1 MKLFRVFSRKNLS
14 DWGKPIAIKQVI
26 PEWYRLSES
35 TYVNPSDPTLE
46 EHAGLKK
53 CMPFMDT
60 LVTGYTLTIPVDLY
74 VTKDEEGNPRFS
86 WNGPADL
93 GSFVDERFKGLG
105 ALMPRPAGHHP
116 NHLVF
121 SGFWGWKTPKGW
133 SSLVVHPLNR
143 YDLPFTI
150 SAGIVD
156 SDDFNA
162 PGNIPFFLRED
173 FEGTIPAGTPFA
185 QIIPIKRA
193 SWLLVDDTTG
203 LSDIETIQGML
214 VRKPETLYKKI
225 FWRRKEYR

>member
-1 MKLFRVFSRKNLS
+1 MKIFKVFARPGLR
-14 DWGKPIAIKQVI
+14 DWGKPQATRNVV
-26 PEWYRLSES
+26 PEWYRQSES
-35 TYVNPSDPTLE
+35 LYVSSDDPNKE

-60 LVTGYTLTIPVDLY
+60 LVSGYVLTIPVDIY
-74 VTKDEEGNPRFS
+74 VTKDADGNPRFS
-86 WNGPADL
+86 WNGPELL
-93 GSFVDERFKGLG
+93 GAFIDERSKELG
-105 ALMPRPAGHHP
+105 KIMPRPAGHHP

-121 SGFWGWKTPKGW
+121 SGFWGWKTPRGW

-150 SAGIVD
+150 SEGIVD
-156 SDDFNA
+156 SDGFNS
-162 PGNIPFFLRED
+162 PGNIPFFIREG

-203 LSDIETIQGML
+203 MSDVERIQGTL
-214 VRKPETLYKKI
+214 VRQPETLYKKI
-225 FWRRKEYR
+225 FWRKKDYR

>member
-1 MKLFRVFSRKNLS
+1 MKLFKVFSRDGLRE
-14 DWGKPIAIKQVI
+14 WGKPVAIRQAV

-35 TYVNPSDPTLE
+35 TYVDPADPNRE

-60 LVTGYTLTIPVDLY
+60 LVSGYTLVTPVDIY
-74 VTKDEEGNPRFS
+74 VTKDEQGNPRFS
-86 WNGPADL
+86 WNGPDAL
-93 GSFVDERFKGLG
+93 RGFVDERPKELGLN
-105 ALMPRPAGHHP
+105 MPRPAGHYP

-133 SSLVVHPLNR
+133 STLVVHPLNR

-156 SDDFNA
+156 SDNFNA
-162 PGNIPFFLRED
+162 PGNVPFFLRQD

-193 SWLLVDDTTG
+193 SWMLVDDSTG
-203 LSDIETIQGML
+203 MSDVEKVQGKL
-214 VRKPETLYKKI
+214 VRQPETLYKRI
-225 FWRRKEYR
+225 FWRKKDYR

>member
-1 MKLFRVFSRKNLS
+1 MKLFKVFSRPDLG
-14 DWGKPIAIKQVI
+14 DWGKPVAIRNLV
-26 PEWYRLSES
+26 PEWYRQAES
-35 TYVNPSDPTLE
+35 TYIDPSDPSAE

-53 CMPFMDT
+53 CMPYMDT
-60 LVTGYTLTIPVDLY
+60 LVTGFTLTIPVDIY
-74 VTKDEEGNPRFS
+74 VTIGEDGNPRFS
-86 WNGPADL
+86 WNGPDQL
-93 GSFVDERFKGLG
+93 RGFVDERPKELG
-105 ALMPRPAGHHP
+105 STMPRPAGHYP

-162 PGNIPFFLRED
+162 PGNVPFFLREG

-193 SWLLVDDTTG
+193 SWLLVDDSSG
-203 LSDIETIQGML
+203 LSDIEKIQGKL
-214 VRKPETLYKKI
+214 VREPDTLYKRI
-225 FWRRKEYR
+225 FWRKKDYR